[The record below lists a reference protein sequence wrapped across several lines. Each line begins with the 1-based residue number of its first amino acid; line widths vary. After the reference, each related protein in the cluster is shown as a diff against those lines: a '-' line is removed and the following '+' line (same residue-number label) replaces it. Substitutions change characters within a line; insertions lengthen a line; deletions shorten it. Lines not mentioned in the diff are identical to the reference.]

1 MVLSLAR
8 TVREILTARG
18 YRVAMTRDSDAS
30 VGFQDRTAIANAA
43 KADVFLS
50 LHLNASRAAA
60 AHGTEVY
67 YLSLDASDRS
77 AAALAEAENKVE
89 PTATPSAETNA
100 ALRELDLILW
110 DLAQNQH
117 LSASSRLAEII
128 QGDFNRLLGITTRG
142 VKQAPFR
149 VLIGVNAPAVLVEV
163 AFISNPEEEQK
174 IASEEFRKAVAETL
188 AGSLDTFFRAAAS
201 GAAPGPVA
209 PPPSGPR

>member
-1 MVLSLAR
+1 M
-8 TVREILTARG
+8 REVLTARG
-18 YRVAMTRDSDAS
+18 YRVVTTRDSDAS
-30 VGFQDRTAIANAA
+30 VGLQDRTAISNAA

-50 LHLNASRAAA
+50 LHLNASRAAS

-77 AAALAEAENKVE
+77 AAALAESENQAE

-100 ALRELDLILW
+100 ALRDLDLILW

-174 IASEEFRKAVAETL
+174 LASEELRKAVAETL
-188 AGSLDTFFRAAAS
+188 AGSLDNFFRAAAS
-201 GAAPGPVA
+201 GAAPVPA
-209 PPPSGPR
+209 EPPPSGPR